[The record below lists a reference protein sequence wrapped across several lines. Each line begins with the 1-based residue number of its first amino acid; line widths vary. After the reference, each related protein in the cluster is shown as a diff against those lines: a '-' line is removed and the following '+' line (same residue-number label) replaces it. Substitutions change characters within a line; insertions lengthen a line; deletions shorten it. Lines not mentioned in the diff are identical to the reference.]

1 MDNIYVI
8 LHVYSRVTAKK
19 CSHVLAVAESN
30 GELMKFLQ
38 WYTSCEPS
46 PKHYSVEHE
55 RSSNWLCWTERRTSQ
70 TKKVEKPEQ
79 LVTITKSDV
88 SSECG
93 PSGFNMGASTS
104 QVNYNVMFPS
114 TPRSPP
120 ASYLCSTDTT
130 TNNHHLQM

>member
-1 MDNIYVI
+1 M
-8 LHVYSRVTAKK
+8 
-19 CSHVLAVAESN
+19 
-30 GELMKFLQ
+30 
-38 WYTSCEPS
+38 
-46 PKHYSVEHE
+46 
-55 RSSNWLCWTERRTSQ
+55 
-70 TKKVEKPEQ
+70 KKVEKPEQ

-120 ASYLCSTDTT
+120 PLISVPLTPPPTT
-130 TNNHHLQM
+130 ITSKCKSFLLEVYKRQYACLSGMQRESQDL